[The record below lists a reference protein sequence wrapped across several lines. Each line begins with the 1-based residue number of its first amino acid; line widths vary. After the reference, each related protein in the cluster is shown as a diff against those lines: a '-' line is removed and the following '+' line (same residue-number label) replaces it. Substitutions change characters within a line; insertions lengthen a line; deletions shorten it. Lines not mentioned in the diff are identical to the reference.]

1 MVPLRAPDG
10 RFSLSAQGLKVVFQF
25 RISTF
30 TGCAGPAIA
39 EIDSATDDLVPSEQ
53 KRLRTHG
60 MNPAKSTHTSP
71 HIYERDSGER
81 A

>member
-39 EIDSATDDLVPSEQ
+39 EIDSPTEWPCSLGAEAIEDPRHEPREVD
-53 KRLRTHG
+53 THL
-60 MNPAKSTHTSP
+60 PP
-71 HIYERDSGER
+71 YL
-81 A
+81 

>member
-30 TGCAGPAIA
+30 TGCAGPQ
-39 EIDSATDDLVPSEQ
+39 SPRSTQLLNDLVPSEQ